1 MFLSLTLSGQ
11 KEFCFWFLGN
21 KGKKLKANTKGV
33 SRNYKLNLVWVLR
46 ENLP

>member
-21 KGKKLKANTKGV
+21 KGKKLTANTEGV
-33 SRNYKLNLVWVLR
+33 SRNDKLNLVWVLR